1 MTTTYQQFVDDLHSI
16 PDKVFIDF
24 LIECKKIY
32 MRYSKEGLFNFI
44 KGHKVEHEFVKCVG
58 SYINLRP
65 SKKQSPDDPD
75 CVYNEN
81 YLPDIKT
88 KQDGLKTKKNS
99 HEFYA
104 KPWILKNPYSNK
116 NVFVTR
122 ADSYILID
130 PTCSKI
136 AVVDSKHFSGSFNNQ
151 NSTTCQFNVCR
162 DQVDMIFDGTGKI
175 PYVEPI
181 QPISEY
187 DLMELIP

>member
-32 MRYSKEGLFNFI
+32 MRYSGVGLYNFV
-44 KGHKVEHEFVKCVG
+44 KGHKVEHEFVKYVK
-58 SYINLRP
+58 SYIDLRA

-75 CVYNEN
+75 CVYGEN

-88 KQDGLKTKKNS
+88 KQDGLKTKKNGD
-99 HEFYA
+99 FYA
-104 KPWILKNPYSNK
+104 NPWILKNPYSNK
-116 NVFVTR
+116 DVFITR

-136 AVVDSKHFSGSFNNQ
+136 AVVDSEYFSGCFNNQ
-151 NSTTCQFNVCR
+151 NSTTCHFNVCR

-181 QPISEY
+181 EPISEY
-187 DLMELIP
+187 DLMETIP